1 MPGKF
6 IVIEGTDGS
15 GKATHL
21 ALAVEKLRGEGRAV
35 EVMDF
40 PQYGQK
46 SAGAVE
52 EYLNGKYGGVHEVS
66 PYVAS
71 LFYAV
76 DRFDAS
82 FKMRA
87 ALADGKSVLSN
98 RYVLSNAAHQGSKI
112 KDATARQIFLDWL
125 EKTEYGI
132 LNLPRPD
139 AILFLHVPAEI
150 GYELVLKKG
159 AREHLQGKTRDI
171 HEQNLEYLQTVE
183 KTYMAIAARDSGIIT
198 IECAPQGTLLPI
210 ETIHPLVMTAIKKII
225 SL

>member
-52 EYLNGKYGGVHEVS
+52 EYLNGKYGGVQEVS
-66 PYVAS
+66 PYTDS

-76 DRFDAS
+76 DRYDAS
-82 FKMRA
+82 FKIRA
-87 ALADGKSVLSN
+87 ALNEDKIVLSN

-112 KDATARQIFLDWL
+112 KNEKERALFLDWL
-125 EKTEYGI
+125 HKTEYGI

-150 GYELVLKKG
+150 GYELVLQKS
-159 AREHLQGKTRDI
+159 AREHLQGKKRDI
-171 HEQNLEYLQTVE
+171 HEQNLEYLKTVE
-183 KTYMAIAARDSGIIT
+183 QTYLTLAKHDPGITT
-198 IECAPQGTLLPI
+198 IE
-210 ETIHPLVMTAIKKII
+210 
-225 SL
+225 